1 MVALR
6 DISQEFDW
14 IIDTPEKRRRQ
25 VDEASE
31 ALRQR
36 YSQSRRPFSL
46 LGGGIAGSIPGITE
60 NIRRGLVGAGGQS
73 FRTPGENIAEQLRR
87 IDTSTEAGQRQAVQI
102 VAQID
107 PGRAEALKQYFDQ
120 KSIDAER
127 RAFDREKFAFEKER
141 FEEQKRAALVDE
153 KLTADQLIQRV
164 AEFNAD
170 SVKGE
175 GLEQYYRGV
184 AANFAPG
191 TPKANPQLFA
201 LYQSAAVNNIPH
213 AAVAQT
219 IDAISG
225 NRSDIERELQIQA
238 ITFEEAENL
247 LFQLD
252 NGIIVPEISEDGQ
265 VTIANIPAAIAQAQR
280 GEGNGATLPVARLSP
295 GVYENVD
302 YGFQDTL
309 YSLAP
314 YIPGVINKTIQLFN
328 RVAPQM
334 DPSLFAQRQ
343 SVATALVNNV
353 SLDLYAAVRQS
364 LGAGR
369 LSNQMIQLIENSIGI
384 KGEFFDSE
392 QNYRSVLRMNS
403 ERLRSLAV
411 QLRSELEQG
420 VFSDPGRRSD
430 AQQQLSAL
438 NKAIQQF
445 GVPEIIAASEFTPE
459 LIDITDSGILRESIA
474 AMGPERFSAIL
485 GEENSALRRAIDE
498 KGL

>member
-1 MVALR
+1 V
-6 DISQEFDW
+6 E
-14 IIDTPEKRRRQ
+14 
-25 VDEASE
+25 
-31 ALRQR
+31 
-36 YSQSRRPFSL
+36 
-46 LGGGIAGSIPGITE
+46 
-60 NIRRGLVGAGGQS
+60 
-73 FRTPGENIAEQLRR
+73 
-87 IDTSTEAGQRQAVQI
+87 
-102 VAQID
+102 
-107 PGRAEALKQYFDQ
+107 
-120 KSIDAER
+120 
-127 RAFDREKFAFEKER
+127 
-141 FEEQKRAALVDE
+141 
-153 KLTADQLIQRV
+153 
-164 AEFNAD
+164 
-170 SVKGE
+170 GE

-238 ITFEEAENL
+238 IANDQSMTDEEAENL
-247 LFQLD
+247 LFQMD
-252 NGIIVPEISEDGQ
+252 NGIIEVDISEDGQ
-265 VTIANIPAAIAQAQR
+265 VTVVNVPAAMTQAQQ
-280 GEGNGATLPVARLSP
+280 GGGSGADLPVIRLSP
-295 GVYENVD
+295 GVYKDID

-309 YSLAP
+309 YGMAP
-314 YIPGVINKTIQLFN
+314 YIPGVINKTIQVFN

-343 SVATALVNNV
+343 SVATALVSNV
-353 SLDLYAAVRQS
+353 SLDLYAAVRES

-384 KGEFFDSE
+384 QGKFFDSE

-485 GEENSALRRAIDE
+485 GEENSALRRAIEE